1 MRLEGTKQTIERFN
15 IQLDSEVVTEDS
27 MIFNFA
33 MKLFYANG
41 KKCLQIIHV
50 KTKLTIIL
58 YDVKN
63 SDIKNIDIR
72 IKQEIYKL
80 FKEDIAFTE
89 YLDKFFEYNTNLTFG
104 KLSNRSAISTLNRTE
119 RMFIEDLEIFYMDE
133 DTGKVV
139 CDEILHEINFNYFMT
154 ITENKKTRYML
165 TGEEFKETL
174 TSWFR

>member
-15 IQLDSEVVTEDS
+15 IELDSEVATDDNS
-27 MIFNFA
+27 LFYFA

-50 KTKLTIIL
+50 QTKLTIIL

-63 SDIKNIDIR
+63 SDIKNLDIR
-72 IKQEIYKL
+72 IKPEIYKL

-89 YLDKFFEYNTNLTFG
+89 CLDKFFEYNPKLTFG

-119 RMFIEDLEIFYMDE
+119 MVFIDDLEIFYIDE
-133 DTGKVV
+133 DTSEVV
-139 CDEILHEINFNYFMT
+139 CDEILHQINFNYFMT
-154 ITENKKTRYML
+154 ITENKKPRYML
-165 TGEEFKETL
+165 AAEEFKETI
-174 TSWFR
+174 TNYFK